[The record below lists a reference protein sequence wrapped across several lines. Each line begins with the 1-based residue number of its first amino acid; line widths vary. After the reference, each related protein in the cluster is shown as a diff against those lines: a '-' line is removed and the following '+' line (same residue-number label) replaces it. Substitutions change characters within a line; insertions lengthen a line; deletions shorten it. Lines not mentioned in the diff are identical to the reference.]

1 MNTNDS
7 TIDELSSILI
17 EDDFLKDT
25 SNANIEEGYYG
36 IKDSSGSGEGSGS
49 GSGNGSGNGYYSDN
63 SGSGSG

>member
-1 MNTNDS
+1 MNTNNS

-25 SNANIEEGYYG
+25 SNENIEEGSYG